1 MRGILGGMSQ
11 PITVAIERRIDP
23 SLHLYA
29 RTWLQQGID
38 LASTRPG
45 FLGAGWVEE
54 APGSDTWHMLYRFD
68 DADRLAEWED
78 SEERRR
84 WLDAGAA
91 FAHEARVERRT
102 GIEGWF
108 DAVEG
113 VTLPGEQV
121 QIRVEEPA
129 PPRWKQAV
137 TVWVAF
143 FPMNLLTTWLLSFI
157 PGFAELPLW
166 LRLLIATLLLTPVM
180 VGWVLPF
187 VTRLFRPWLRRGIA
201 PHEAAPDRD
210 PDSQHPDA

>member
-1 MRGILGGMSQ
+1 MSQ

-23 SLHLYA
+23 ALHDYA

-54 APGSDTWHMLYRFD
+54 AAGSDTWHMLYRFD
-68 DADRLAEWED
+68 DAALLAEWEG

-113 VTLPGEQV
+113 ITLPGEHV

-137 TVWVAF
+137 TVWTAF
-143 FPMNLLTTWLLSFI
+143 FPMNLLATFLLGLI
-157 PGFAELPLW
+157 PGFEGLQLW
-166 LRLLIATLLLTPVM
+166 LRLLISTLLLTPVM
-180 VGWVLPF
+180 VVVVLPF
-187 VTRLFRPWLRRGIA
+187 VTRLFRPWLRRGL
-201 PHEAAPDRD
+201 AAPGAHR
-210 PDSQHPDA
+210 DSQHPDA